1 MTKYERDTNLASV
14 VIYDSKCPY
23 CSAVTKW
30 LKQTRDLGAVSWHE
44 NIAQNFLKAQFNY
57 LPFAVFLVVLSENKI
72 YAGPDAARELCERA
86 RLPDLFGR
94 LVEQEY
100 HKISKTASLLSNR
113 KQSLDK
119 IEGEFPLNSNS
130 LLLLDDLFHEAWTLP
145 FEE

>member
-1 MTKYERDTNLASV
+1 M
-14 VIYDSKCPY
+14 
-23 CSAVTKW
+23 
-30 LKQTRDLGAVSWHE
+30 
-44 NIAQNFLKAQFNY
+44 KAQFNY
-57 LPFAVFLVVLSENKI
+57 SPFAVFLVVLPENKI

-86 RLPDLFGR
+86 RLPGLFGR

>member
-23 CSAVTKW
+23 CSAVTDW
-30 LKQTRDLGAVSWHE
+30 LKRTRDLGAVSWHE

-57 LPFAVFLVVLSENKI
+57 SPFAVFLVVLPENKI

-86 RLPDLFGR
+86 RLPGLFGR

-119 IEGEFPLNSNS
+119 IEGEFSLNSNS